1 MKLSVV
7 NKSGKAESDLDVSDK
22 VFAADFNEALIH
34 QVVSAYLAGGRS
46 GNRAQKNRSAVRG
59 GGRKP
64 YRQKGTGQARAG
76 TIRSPIWRGG
86 GRIFPAQNADFSQKV
101 NRKMHRSAICS
112 ILSELVRQNRLL
124 TVSKLEA
131 KEPKTGVLATQL
143 QKLGA
148 GADVLIITDAV
159 ENNMQLSARNMPKVD
174 AVSVSSVNP
183 VSLVGHEKVVMTVAV
198 AKKFEEMLG

>member
-1 MKLSVV
+1 VKLSVV
-7 NKSGKAESDLDVSDK
+7 NKSGKSESDLDVSDK
-22 VFAADFNEALIH
+22 VFAADFNETLIH

-46 GNRAQKNRSAVRG
+46 GNRAQKNRAAVRG

-64 YRQKGTGQARAG
+64 YAQKGTGQARAG

-86 GRIFPAQNADFSQKV
+86 GRTFPAQNADFSQKV
-101 NRKMHRSAICS
+101 NRKMHRSAIRS

-124 TVSKLEA
+124 TVSNLEA
-131 KEPKTGVLATQL
+131 KEPKTKALASQL

-148 GADVLIITDAV
+148 GSDVLIITDAL

-174 AVSVSSVNP
+174 AVNISSVNP